1 MPANTATAF
10 YLDEKKAVLLLGHIF
25 FIVLT
30 WFSLEFFRER
40 MTTSD
45 AAYYNFLLIQDGKP
59 VIVHN
64 RWSSYFV
71 QLLPL
76 MAVKMSLSLAAVLKI
91 YSASLIVFQYFFF
104 AIIVFILK
112 DYRAGFALLLS
123 LCLTFRGVFYFPITE
138 LFMGFG
144 AAILCWSVIKKMI
157 AENKMLVKNIF
168 AFVVLLLFVFL
179 TLFHPAFLV
188 VIVFLLLFELS
199 KGNLTNIHLWALMVF
214 GLAWNIARTKLFPLS
229 EYEADKMPSIADI
242 IKYLPELEKF
252 KSTNYFMHF
261 VPNFWTSGIVV
272 VLIIYLGIR
281 AKKILPI
288 VVMSFTV
295 FGWLALILVIDRNG
309 TTPNMTEYY
318 YTLFGIFLALPFTD
332 IFFEKVKSRIYV
344 PLLAMLFAINLF
356 GIYNSG
362 YIYRERVQYFDRLNK
377 YVHQSGNSKGLLAMV
392 NFQWGIGWG
401 TWAFPYETLLNSS
414 LAGPD
419 SAVSIYITNDMARF
433 DSIINDPELFL
444 GPDWCQFC
452 SRTDKLNPDYFKI
465 KSGAYYKINI
475 NQGIIGKQPDKLP
488 GIELRPLQEKIYS
501 ATDTFIITRIELIN
515 NTGTVFPS
523 MKNDT
528 INIGL
533 DYHIYDSKGNMLVFE
548 GQFTSLETDL
558 LKGSTV
564 QGMTVLVPKEK
575 GEYIVE
581 VDMLNAGIR
590 WFEINSRFQLIVK

>member
-1 MPANTATAF
+1 MLSDKTKAF
-10 YLDEKKAVLLLGHIF
+10 YLDEKKAVLLLGHLF

-76 MAVKMSLSLAAVLKI
+76 LAVKMSLSLAAVLKI
-91 YSASLIVFQYFFF
+91 YSASIILFQYFFF

-112 DYRAGFALLLS
+112 DYKAGFALLLS
-123 LCLTFRGVFYFPITE
+123 LCLTFRGVFYFTITE

-144 AAILCWSVIKKMI
+144 AAILCWAVIKKMI
-157 AENKMLVKNIF
+157 AEDRMFVKNIL
-168 AFVVLLLFVFL
+168 VVAILFLFVFL
-179 TLFHPAFLV
+179 TLFHPAFIV
-188 VIVFLLLFELS
+188 VIAFLVLFELS
-199 KGNLTNIHLWALMVF
+199 KGNLKNVHLWALLIL

-242 IKYLPELEKF
+242 IKYLPELEGF

-261 VPNFWTSGIVV
+261 LPNFWTSGIVAA
-272 VLIIYLGIR
+272 LIIYLSIR
-281 AKKILPI
+281 AKRIPPLI
-288 VVMSFTV
+288 VMLLTV

-309 TTPNMTEYY
+309 TTPNMSEYY
-318 YTLFGIFLALPFTD
+318 YTLFGIFIALPFTD
-332 IFFEKVKSRIYV
+332 IFFEKIKPAVYLPLMAV
-344 PLLAMLFAINLF
+344 LLAFNLV

-362 YIYRERVQYFDRLNK
+362 YIYRERVQYFDRLINN
-377 YVHQSGNSKGLLAMV
+377 VHQSEYSKGFLAMT

-401 TWAFPYETLLNSS
+401 TWAFPYETLLNSA
-414 LAGPD
+414 LASPD
-419 SAVSIYITNDMARF
+419 SAITIYITNDMARL
-433 DSIINDPELFL
+433 DSINNDPELFL
-444 GPDWCQFC
+444 GPDWCLLC
-452 SRTDKLNPDYFKI
+452 SRTNTLNPNYFKI
-465 KSGAYYKINI
+465 KPGAYFKINT
-475 NQGIIGKQPDKLP
+475 NQGIIGKLPDKFP
-488 GIELRPLQEKIYS
+488 GIELKPVQEKVYS

-515 NTGTVFPS
+515 NTGQVFPS

-533 DYHIYDSKGNMLVFE
+533 DYHIYDKEGDMIVFQ
-548 GQFTSLETDL
+548 GYFTPLETDL
-558 LKGSTV
+558 VNGKTI
-564 QGMTVLVPKEK
+564 QGMTVLLPDKK

-581 VDMLNAGIR
+581 VDLCNAGR
-590 WFEINSRFQLIVK
+590 KWFEINSRFRLIVE

>member
-1 MPANTATAF
+1 MLSDKTKAF
-10 YLDEKKAVLLLGHIF
+10 YLDEKKAVLLLGHLF

-40 MTTSD
+40 MTISD
-45 AAYYNFLLIQDGKP
+45 AAYYNFLLIESGEP

-76 MAVKMSLSLAAVLKI
+76 LAVKMSLSLAAVLKI
-91 YSASLIVFQYFFF
+91 YSASLILFQYFFF
-104 AIIVFILK
+104 VIIVFILK
-112 DYRAGFALLLS
+112 DYRAGFALLLA
-123 LCLTFRGVFYFPITE
+123 LCLTFRGVFYFSITE

-144 AAILCWSVIKKMI
+144 AAILCWAVIKKMI
-157 AENKMLVKNIF
+157 TENRVLVKNALVAVIF
-168 AFVVLLLFVFL
+168 LLFVFL

-199 KGNLTNIHLWALMVF
+199 KSNLTNIHLW
-214 GLAWNIARTKLFPLS
+214 GLLILGIVWNIARTKLFPLS
-229 EYEADKMPSIADI
+229 AYEADKMPSIADI
-242 IKYLPELEKF
+242 IKYIPKLEDF

-261 VPNFWTSGIVV
+261 VPNFWTSGIVAM
-272 VLIIYLGIR
+272 LTIYLGIR

-288 VVMSFTV
+288 VVMLVTV

-309 TTPNMTEYY
+309 NSPNMYEYY
-318 YTLFGIFLALPFTD
+318 YTLFGIFIELPFAD
-332 IFFEKVKSRIYV
+332 IVFEKVKPILCL
-344 PLLAMLFAINLF
+344 PLVIALLAINLT
-356 GIYNSG
+356 GIYNSS
-362 YIYRERVQYFDRLNK
+362 YVYRERVQYFDRLNN

-392 NFQWGIGWG
+392 NFQWGIGWS
-401 TWAFPYETLLNSS
+401 TWAFPYETLLNSA

-419 SAVSIYITNDMARF
+419 SAGSIYITNDMARF
-433 DSIINDPELFL
+433 DSIMNDPELFL

-452 SRTDKLNPDYFKI
+452 SRTNTINPDYFKI
-465 KSGAYYKINI
+465 KSGTYFKINT
-475 NQGIIGKQPDKLP
+475 NQGIIGHQPDKLS
-488 GIELRPLQEKIYS
+488 GIELRPLQETIYS

-515 NTGTVFPS
+515 NTGQVFPS

-533 DYHIYDSKGNMLVFE
+533 NYHIYDKEGDMLVFE
-548 GQFTSLETDL
+548 GSFTPLETDL
-558 LKGSTV
+558 LRGSTI
-564 QGMTVLVPKEK
+564 QGMTVLLPEKK

-581 VDMLNAGIR
+581 VDLCNAGR
-590 WFEINSRFQLIVK
+590 KWFEINSRFRLIVK

>member
-1 MPANTATAF
+1 MLSDKTKAF
-10 YLDEKKAVLLLGHIF
+10 YLDEKKAALLLGHLF

-30 WFSLEFFRER
+30 WFSLKFFRER

-45 AAYYNFLLIQDGKP
+45 AAYYNFLLIESGKP

-76 MAVKMSLSLAAVLKI
+76 LAVKMSLSLAAVLKI
-91 YSASLIVFQYFFF
+91 YSASIIVFQYFFF

-123 LCLTFRGVFYFPITE
+123 LCLTFRGVFYFSITE

-144 AAILCWSVIKKMI
+144 AAILCWAVIKKMI
-157 AENKMLVKNIF
+157 AEERMFLKNMLVAVI
-168 AFVVLLLFVFL
+168 LLLFVFL
-179 TLFHPAFLV
+179 TLFHPAFIV
-188 VIVFLLLFELS
+188 VIVFLVLFELS
-199 KGNLTNIHLWALMVF
+199 KDNLTNIHLWALLIL

-229 EYEADKMPSIADI
+229 GYEADKMPSIADI
-242 IKYLPELEKF
+242 IKYLPELKDF

-261 VPNFWTSGIVV
+261 VPNFWTSGIVAI
-272 VLIIYLGIR
+272 LTIYLGIR
-281 AKKILPI
+281 AKKFLPI
-288 VVMSFTV
+288 VVMLATV

-309 TTPNMTEYY
+309 NSPNMTEYY
-318 YTLFGIFLALPFTD
+318 YTLFGIFIALPFTD
-332 IFFEKVKSRIYV
+332 IFFEKIKAKIYV
-344 PLLAMLFAINLF
+344 PLLVVLFAINLV
-356 GIYNSG
+356 GIYKSG
-362 YIYRERVQYFDRLNK
+362 YIYRERVQYFDRLIN
-377 YVHQSGNSKGLLAMV
+377 YVHQSENSKGFLAMT

-401 TWAFPYETLLNSS
+401 TWAFPYETLLNSA
-414 LAGPD
+414 LASPD
-419 SAVSIYITNDMARF
+419 SAVTIYITNDMVRL
-433 DSIINDPELFL
+433 DSINNDTELFL
-444 GPDWCQFC
+444 GPDWCRLC
-452 SRTDKLNPDYFKI
+452 SRTNKLNSDYFKI
-465 KSGAYYKINI
+465 KSGTYYKINT
-475 NQGIIGKQPDKLP
+475 NQGILGKQPDKIS
-488 GIELRPLQEKIYS
+488 GIELRPLQETIYS

-515 NTGTVFPS
+515 NTGHVFPS

-533 DYHIYDSKGNMLVFE
+533 DYHIYDKEGDMIVFE
-548 GQFTSLETDL
+548 GLFTPLETDL
-558 LKGSTV
+558 LKGSTI

-590 WFEINSRFQLIVK
+590 WFEINSRFQLIVE